1 MTLANYVIKK
11 KKGNLFFLFALFL
24 IGVTL
29 LAVYFDKTSGFWGTL
44 GVAFGTTF
52 SAGAVVSFFDL
63 LRNCAETISN
73 ENVNDIISLG
83 VKRIYQHRDIE
94 EYYSLMRRAHSIDI
108 TGYSLRGFLQSH
120 KNTIVE
126 LSKRKGFQL
135 RIIIVDPD
143 SESSKNRECV
153 ENGKLM
159 GQFALSYNELLNSI
173 STLEGVEIYTIDF
186 ALSTMIFRIDNIMYV
201 GPHFVKEASK
211 TSLTFKL
218 EGSGIAF
225 QQFQDEFDALVKK
238 AKRIN

>member
-1 MTLANYVIKK
+1 MTLIDYVIKER
-11 KKGNLFFLFALFL
+11 KGNLFFLLVLFL
-24 IGVTL
+24 VGMTL
-29 LAVYFDKTSGFWGTL
+29 LAVCFNKTNEFWGTL

-73 ENVNDIISLG
+73 ETMNEIISSG
-83 VKRIYQHRDIE
+83 VRRIYQHRDLE
-94 EYYSLMRRAHSIDI
+94 EYYNLIKCAHSIDI

-120 KNTIVE
+120 KNTITE

-135 RIIIVDPD
+135 RIVIVDPN
-143 SESSKNRECV
+143 SESSKNREYV
-153 ENGKLM
+153 EDGQLT
-159 GQFALSYNELLNSI
+159 GQFVLSYNKLLDSVA
-173 STLEGVEIYTIDF
+173 TLDGVEIYTIDF
-186 ALSTMIFRIDNIMYV
+186 ALSTMIFRIDNTMYV

-225 QQFQDEFDALVKK
+225 QQFQDEFETLIKK
-238 AKRIN
+238 AKRIK